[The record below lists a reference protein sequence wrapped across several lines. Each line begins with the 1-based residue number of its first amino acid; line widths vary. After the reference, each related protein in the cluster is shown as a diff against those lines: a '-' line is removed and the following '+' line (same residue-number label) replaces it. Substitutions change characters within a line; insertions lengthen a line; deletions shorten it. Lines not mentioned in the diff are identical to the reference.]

1 VKPTHVARALS
12 QSKLWSKLYM

>member
-1 VKPTHVARALS
+1 VKPTHIARALS